1 MGAEI
6 LQRHGRVRPSG
17 VTRPQRKH
25 MAPSSKWI
33 SAALAVMALSAGCDA
48 GPTAGGAPPVAASTL
63 KSCGPDGV
71 IDDGEDNNNRV
82 AALSGRGG
90 YWYTYGDKLN
100 STITPAPGGTFSMS
114 VGGANG
120 SKFAANM
127 KGKIGGAD
135 QPPLYLSVGMGLGF
149 TDPRNAYDASKY
161 KGIAFWAKKGPG
173 STGKVRLKVPD
184 VNTDPQGKV
193 CTDACFNDF
202 GADLDLTD
210 TWTRYTFAWSDL
222 HQLSGWGSP
231 SPPAITE
238 AKLYGIQFQVNEPA
252 ADYDV
257 WVDDLEF
264 LCP

>member
-1 MGAEI
+1 ME
-6 LQRHGRVRPSG
+6 
-17 VTRPQRKH
+17 
-25 MAPSSKWI
+25 PSSKWI
-33 SAALAVMALSAGCDA
+33 FPALALMAMSVPMSAGCDA
-48 GPTAGGAPPVAASTL
+48 GPAGPGAVSQAAATL
-63 KSCGPDGV
+63 KSCGPEGL
-71 IDDGEDNNNRV
+71 IDDAEDNNNRV
-82 AALSGRGG
+82 AVVSGRGG
-90 YWYTYGDKLN
+90 YWYTYTDKLG
-100 STITPAPGGTFSMS
+100 STIVPAAGGTFSMS
-114 VGGANG
+114 AGGANG
-120 SKFAANM
+120 SKYAANM
-127 KGKIGGAD
+127 KGKIAGSD

-149 TDPRNAYDASKY
+149 TDPRNAFDASKY

-202 GADLDLTD
+202 GADLNLSD

-222 HQLSGWGSP
+222 SQLQGWGSP

-238 AKLYGIQFQVNEPA
+238 AKLYGIQFQVNDPA
-252 ADYDV
+252 ADYDI